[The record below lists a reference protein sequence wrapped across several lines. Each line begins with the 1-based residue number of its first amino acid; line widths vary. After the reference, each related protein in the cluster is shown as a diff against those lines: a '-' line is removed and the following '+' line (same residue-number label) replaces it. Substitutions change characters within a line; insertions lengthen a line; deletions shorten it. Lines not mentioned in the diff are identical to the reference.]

1 MSCVYFAAIL
11 EAKKILPTLY
21 YGPQAGPGQKIC
33 CSLAERAGLG
43 SFMLAPGGP
52 GCKSAGPC
60 HLYATALIITNF
72 HTEPIPQIKVN
83 HQINSLAF
91 TLYTTFD

>member
-21 YGPQAGPGQKIC
+21 YGRRAGLGQKIC
-33 CSLAERAGLG
+33 CSLAERAGPG

-60 HLYATALIITNF
+60 HLYYTGKAFYDRAATEIACHDHSMLLKSARYYILF
-72 HTEPIPQIKVN
+72 
-83 HQINSLAF
+83 S
-91 TLYTTFD
+91 